1 MGQEMRM
8 SPRLIQAMEI
18 LQLPALALLE
28 RIDAELVSN
37 PVLEVQETA
46 SDEPAEPAESY
57 ADDRGERQMVV
68 DERGNNAEDFSR
80 LDEMT
85 NEYGS
90 EWIDES
96 PPAPS
101 ASSYDGEP
109 DRKLEAMAN
118 TAAPDETLNEYLHEQ
133 WRFVE
138 AEPPVKAAGSLLID
152 YIDADGYLR
161 TPISQ
166 VMLET
171 MAEADDLDEPAGDGA
186 AQPQARLDEQAFRQA
201 MTLLQT
207 LDPAGVGA
215 ADLGQCLL
223 LQLDR
228 ENASSPDVETA
239 RRLARDFLR
248 DIEMNRLPQIARKL
262 HLSIDQV
269 KAGIDVLSH
278 LNPKPGLLIGQSTA
292 PAVTPDVIVE
302 IDDDGHIVV
311 QMADEYIPGL
321 TINEQYQ
328 RQARSKN
335 ADAATKQFLRRN
347 IRSAEWLIEAIQQR
361 RNTIRRVSE
370 EVFKV
375 QREFLDQGPEALK
388 PLPMADIAAKVDVH
402 VATVSRAVADKY
414 VQTPRGIVPL
424 RMFFSGGTKTAAG
437 DDMSWD
443 AVKVKLQE
451 IVDNED
457 KAKPLSDDALA
468 EELNKAGIDIARRT
482 VAKYR
487 GLLDIPPARKRK
499 EY

>member
-1 MGQEMRM
+1 M
-8 SPRLIQAMEI
+8 SPRIIQAMEI

-37 PVLEVQETA
+37 PVLEVQENA
-46 SDEPAEPAESY
+46 GDEPAEPAESY
-57 ADDRGERQMVV
+57 ADDRGERTMVV

-133 WRFVE
+133 WRFIE
-138 AEPPVKAAGSLLID
+138 AEPPVKAAGTVLID
-152 YIDADGYLR
+152 YVDADGYLR

-171 MAEADDLDEPAGDGA
+171 MGEADDLGQPAGGDL
-186 AQPQARLDEQAFRQA
+186 PEEVPPARLDEQTFKQA
-201 MTLLQT
+201 LSLIQT

-228 ENASSPDVETA
+228 ENAAGPVVETA
-239 RRLARDFLR
+239 RKLAADFLR

-262 HLSIDQV
+262 HLSIDEV

-278 LNPKPGLLIGQSTA
+278 LNPRPGLLIGQSAA

-302 IDDDGHIVV
+302 IDDDGHLVV

-361 RNTIRRVSE
+361 RNTIRRVTE
-370 EVFKV
+370 EVFQV
-375 QREFLDQGPEALK
+375 QRDFLDQGAEALK

-437 DDMSWD
+437 EDMSWD

-457 KAKPLSDDALA
+457 KSKPLSDDALA

-487 GLLDIPPARKRK
+487 GLMDIPPARKRK
-499 EY
+499 AY

>member
-1 MGQEMRM
+1 M

-46 SDEPAEPAESY
+46 GDEPAEPAESY

-118 TAAPDETLNEYLHEQ
+118 TAAPGETLNEYLHEQ

-138 AEPPVKAAGSLLID
+138 AEPPVKAAGSILID
-152 YIDADGYLR
+152 YVDADGYLR

-171 MAEADDLDEPAGDGA
+171 MAEANDLDEPAGDGA
-186 AQPQARLDEQAFRQA
+186 AQPQARLDEQTFKQA

-361 RNTIRRVSE
+361 RNTIRRVTE

-424 RMFFSGGTKTAAG
+424 RMFFSGGTKTAGG